1 MRSFYSLL
9 NRFRR
14 DQRGNI
20 AVIFGIACIP
30 LISAVGCA
38 IDYSEATR
46 MKAKLQSAAD
56 AAAVASISQQS
67 PGWLAASNMTS
78 NGEVTVAETA
88 ATNIFN
94 GNITGANNTLFT
106 LNAKQ
111 TTATVTKTGPNL
123 TSTVTFSA
131 NVPVTFMKV
140 VGFSQLTVSGSSSAS
155 ATLPLYIDFYV
166 ALDVSASMGLPSTSS
181 PNGGEAKRLQSISPD
196 NYVQY
201 PSGCTLACHFAQ
213 PPLNNL
219 KSGACIDP
227 SPNTP
232 TGATPTQKYPTG
244 NYCLGYDISR
254 VSQSAYALLLSNNGG
269 KLPTYKYTPKTAPA
283 PPAVQVAQ
291 PAAFYSVNPLAPND
305 PILTPVTSCP
315 TAGTDACIQLRLDAV
330 GVALNATQAVN
341 GVDGLFATAINPLYA
356 QVPQQFRIGLY
367 PFITAMDTNYAPL
380 TYSINASSTTP
391 GTINYAAQ
399 NLAMELDTNSNSNL
413 GSGGTH
419 IDVALHTLNG
429 VITSVGDGSSP
440 TSTQPYIFLITDGA
454 QDPQSKGVP
463 NGNWSGSNHAVT
475 LGDASNTYPN
485 ICTTIKNRGIMISV
499 LNIPYQPINPVNAS
513 FANDEDDYANN
524 NILGPPGPGIQK
536 SLDNCA
542 SPPDSQGVG
551 YSYTANT
558 PTDITNALKAM
569 FQHALMTAHIT
580 H

>member
-20 AVIFGIACIP
+20 AVIFGIACVP

-78 NGEVTVAETA
+78 NGEVTPAETA
-88 ATNIFN
+88 AMNIFN

-106 LNAKQ
+106 LNSK
-111 TTATVTKTGPNL
+111 TTGAVVTKTGPNL
-123 TSTVTFSA
+123 TATVTFSA
-131 NVPVTFMKV
+131 NVPVTFMSV

-166 ALDVSASMGLPSTSS
+166 ALDVSASMGLPSTTS
-181 PNGGEAKRLQSISPD
+181 PNGGEAGRLQSISPD

-201 PSGCTLACHFAQ
+201 PTGCTLACHFAQ

-254 VSQSAYALLLSNNGG
+254 VSQTAYAKILANHGG
-269 KLPTYKYTPKTAPA
+269 VLPAYKYTKSTT
-283 PPAVQVAQ
+283 PPAQVAQ
-291 PAAFYSVNPLAPND
+291 PTAFYSTSAAFPND
-305 PILTPVTSCP
+305 PVLTPVTSCP

-380 TYSINASSTTP
+380 TYSINASPTTP

-399 NLAMELDTNSNSNL
+399 NLATELDTNSNSNL

-419 IDVALHTLNG
+419 IDVGLHTLNG
-429 VITSVGDGSSP
+429 LIKTVGDGSSP
-440 TSTQPYIFLITDGA
+440 TNTLPYIFLITDGA

-463 NGNWSGSNHAVT
+463 NGSWSGSNHAVT
-475 LGDASNTYPN
+475 LGDSSNTYPT

-513 FANDEDDYANN
+513 FANDEDDAANN
-524 NILGPPGPGIQK
+524 NINGPPGPGIQK

-542 SPPDSQGVG
+542 SPPDAQGVG
-551 YSYTANT
+551 YSYAASTPDQITAS
-558 PTDITNALKAM
+558 LKAM